1 MSDSGWIKLHRQLQ
15 RCELWTGNE
24 AFDARSAW
32 IDLLLNVSHQQ
43 ANILDR
49 GTVYE
54 VQPGQILTSFRSL
67 GERWHWSRTK
77 VKNFFEL
84 LTRLEMVT
92 LKVTQRNVMV
102 TLVKWEFYQ
111 GEVPQKMPLKCH
123 RSATEMPLLSNNK
136 NDKNDKKINN
146 PPISPLLTK
155 TRYADF
161 VEMTESEH
169 EKLTAEF
176 GVQGTAEIIE
186 ILNNYKGSSGKTYKS
201 DYLAIRNWVI
211 KRWKEERSQGR
222 YRQPND
228 VNRAFEELIR
238 MDI

>member
-228 VNRAFEELIR
+228 VNWAFEELMR